1 MTRWIVFEGAPTVRE
16 ALDSLET
23 PSDGKPWGEW
33 RTSTFRLGFL
43 PPEDEVRAGPTA
55 RGAQDGAASVVA
67 EQSRVD
73 PAGEEGDLSFSSDER
88 VDQVAATPSEEG
100 DLSDDPDPRDL
111 TDMYEMPQDHDH
123 GSPSQSSL
131 GRHVKEEDE
140 DTGFPSG
147 ADTERLPPPA
157 QKRRRSSRVLQPDDA
172 TARDDQLDPSDPT
185 YSRFSTTYAEDD
197 SYDYTSRSY
206 AMETGAGGSGGGGIG
221 GAPEFPFRKRDLV
234 PLSEMHAR
242 SSTGQLVSV
251 LACVWNMNH
260 YDARVGGSGRHE
272 WSLLDSSGQNL
283 PLIIWDGDYGDDA
296 KRVRLGDI
304 VFIGSV
310 SIVPWQEKLQL
321 KYRRKATRIHVCW
334 RATLLDPEDR
344 RHRFHRDWAKEIP
357 EAAAVLQQV
366 DYATTRLT

>member
-147 ADTERLPPPA
+147 AGKFPA
-157 QKRRRSSRVLQPDDA
+157 W
-172 TARDDQLDPSDPT
+172 
-185 YSRFSTTYAEDD
+185 
-197 SYDYTSRSY
+197 
-206 AMETGAGGSGGGGIG
+206 SG
-221 GAPEFPFRKRDLV
+221 LV
-234 PLSEMHAR
+234 P
-242 SSTGQLVSV
+242 
-251 LACVWNMNH
+251 
-260 YDARVGGSGRHE
+260 D
-272 WSLLDSSGQNL
+272 
-283 PLIIWDGDYGDDA
+283 
-296 KRVRLGDI
+296 
-304 VFIGSV
+304 
-310 SIVPWQEKLQL
+310 
-321 KYRRKATRIHVCW
+321 
-334 RATLLDPEDR
+334 
-344 RHRFHRDWAKEIP
+344 
-357 EAAAVLQQV
+357 
-366 DYATTRLT
+366 

>member
-1 MTRWIVFEGAPTVRE
+1 M
-16 ALDSLET
+16 
-23 PSDGKPWGEW
+23 
-33 RTSTFRLGFL
+33 
-43 PPEDEVRAGPTA
+43 
-55 RGAQDGAASVVA
+55 
-67 EQSRVD
+67 
-73 PAGEEGDLSFSSDER
+73 
-88 VDQVAATPSEEG
+88 
-100 DLSDDPDPRDL
+100 
-111 TDMYEMPQDHDH
+111 
-123 GSPSQSSL
+123 
-131 GRHVKEEDE
+131 
-140 DTGFPSG
+140 
-147 ADTERLPPPA
+147 
-157 QKRRRSSRVLQPDDA
+157 LQPDDA

-260 YDARVGGSGRHE
+260 YDARVGGSSRHE

-304 VFIGSV
+304 VFIGCESF
-310 SIVPWQEKLQL
+310 L
-321 KYRRKATRIHVCW
+321 
-334 RATLLDPEDR
+334 
-344 RHRFHRDWAKEIP
+344 HRF
-357 EAAAVLQQV
+357 
-366 DYATTRLT
+366 T